1 MSSNYQSVGYIRV
14 SSQDQNTA
22 RQLMGFKLDK
32 TFEEKISGKDRKRP
46 ELEKMLSYIREG
58 DHVYVHSMDRLAR
71 NLKDLLDLVN
81 EITDKGC
88 TVHFVTQNLVFSKDE
103 SNPTAKLMLQVMGAV
118 AEFERSIILERQREG
133 IAAAKARGNYKTGR
147 PIVMTDEKKKLCH
160 EKHAVGVPLTRIAK
174 DLGVSRMSVYREL
187 KKSNLIKG
195 KKEM

>member
-1 MSSNYQSVGYIRV
+1 MSSNYQSVGYVRV
-14 SSQDQNTA
+14 SSLDQNTA
-22 RQLMGFKLDK
+22 RQLVGIKLDK
-32 TFEEKISGKDRKRP
+32 IFEEKISGKDRKRT

-88 TVHFVTQNLVFSKDE
+88 TIHFVTQNLVFSKDD

-118 AEFERSIILERQREG
+118 AEFERSIILERQKEG

-147 PIVMTDEKKKLCH
+147 PVVMTDEKKKICH
-160 EKHAVGVPLTRIAK
+160 EKYSSGVPMTRIAK
-174 DLGVSRMSVYREL
+174 DLGISRMTVYREL
-187 KKSNLIKG
+187 TSAVRHKID
-195 KKEM
+195 